1 MKGSTL
7 ETRVWWHAAAV
18 AVVIIAAYA
27 ALHKLGYRS
36 MWYDEIRTLQVYAAQ
51 PFDLR
56 NGDPPLYSLY
66 VRALRQWTTDEF
78 WLRLP
83 NAVGLVAIAGII
95 SWLWRRWLAP
105 AACVCA
111 GVACATSVA
120 LLTTGQMVRPYGF
133 NVACTVLAYTAF
145 VRLLE
150 TRSWRWL
157 ALYVSAAVLALY
169 TQYSAVLLCGV
180 HFVTGTLWV
189 VTQRQQ
195 RGRIVLLGAVAMILA
210 GALAAPWYMPLY
222 RGLAGLIASTPAPRQ
237 ELTVVAFGA
246 IVNQKLFHSIPVW
259 VILALMTAG
268 VALSAVRRNWF
279 VTLVT
284 CLWLVSGFAFVY
296 WYTTTRGMFLEA
308 RYYLFF
314 LPPAYVLAASGV
326 AELVALASRCWQ
338 RRGWVTSLVTL
349 SVWGAVWWPSLA
361 AWRAYQRYH
370 RNTDSRQVAAL
381 SRHVSARG
389 IPVIYNGWHL
399 AFNHYPHALQRGDPH
414 HALQQTEPVYYLT
427 DRPYDVLVGPTF
439 ARYDAVQLPYHGTP
453 EVFVLFRERTAW
465 TNYIARAAAVVRDAL
480 ALDPRH
486 AQMRELLAGLEQL
499 MPPAEPRQ
507 PSRVTATRQNDIL
520 LSPRAWRAVCGWGA
534 VERWPDDKTA
544 RWSIGRVAAL
554 RVPHHSGLLRRIV
567 VQACAFVPHAGSQQ
581 PVTAWL
587 NGVCLGE
594 QQVVPAWQEVTWEV
608 RPYAAPGEHVL
619 AFDIR
624 YPCPP
629 AAVGAG
635 GDTRALGMAVSAIR
649 LELLPPLP
657 LAELDIGANDDHA
670 WLDGAWSHAEQ
681 WDGIGSF
688 RWITNSVAR
697 IIWYQGERLEAGVWQ
712 LHMLPFAAEGTVQR
726 INVWQDGALL
736 SNVTLA
742 PKWATYEIVSPRSG
756 SDVVELALQFTHLQ
770 RPREVGKGDDSRP
783 LAAAV
788 ARVRRVGP
796 ASSGGAS
803 LR

>member
-7 ETRVWWHAAAV
+7 ETCVWWNAAAV

-27 ALHKLGYRS
+27 AFHTLGYRS
-36 MWYDEIRTLQVYAAQ
+36 MWYDEIRTLQAYAAQ
-51 PFDLR
+51 PFDVR

-66 VRALRQWTTDEF
+66 VCALRQWTTDEF
-78 WLRLP
+78 WLRRP

-120 LLTTGQMVRPYGF
+120 LLTTGQLARPYGL

-145 VRLLE
+145 LRLLE

-180 HFVTGTLWV
+180 HCVTGVLWV
-189 VTQRQQ
+189 VAHRLQ
-195 RGRIVLLGAVAMILA
+195 RGRVVLLGAVAMILA

-237 ELTVVAFGA
+237 ELTVTAFGA
-246 IVNQKLFHSIPVW
+246 IVNQKFFHSIPVW

-284 CLWLVSGFAFVY
+284 CLWLISGFTFVY

-326 AELVALASRCWQ
+326 AELVTLASPWWQ
-338 RRGWVTSLVTL
+338 RRGWLTNLATL
-349 SVWGAVWWPSLA
+349 SVWGAVWWPSLV

-389 IPVIYNGWHL
+389 IPVIYTGWHL
-399 AFNHYPHALQRGDPH
+399 AFSHYPHALQRGDPH

-427 DRPYDVLVGPTF
+427 DKPYDVLAGPAF
-439 ARYDAVQLPYHGTP
+439 AQYDAVWLPYHGTP
-453 EVFVLFRERTAW
+453 DVFVLFRERTPL
-465 TNYIARAAAVVRDAL
+465 TNYVARAAAVVRDAL
-480 ALDPRH
+480 ALDARH
-486 AQMRELLAGLEQL
+486 TQLRELLAGLEQL
-499 MPPAEPRQ
+499 MPLSERRQ
-507 PSRVTATRQNDIL
+507 PGRIVAAAHKMGLRF
-520 LSPRAWRAVCGWGA
+520 SPPAWQALCGWGA
-534 VERWPDDKTA
+534 VERWPDGTTA
-544 RWSIGRVAAL
+544 RWSIRRVAAV
-554 RVPHHSGLLRRIV
+554 RIAHDGGVLRRIV
-567 VQACAFVPHAGSQQ
+567 VQACGFVPRADSRQA
-581 PVTAWL
+581 VTAWL
-587 NGVCLGE
+587 DGVCLGE
-594 QQVVPAWQEVTWEV
+594 RRLAPAWQELVWEV
-608 RPYAAPGEHVL
+608 PCAAPGVHVL

-635 GDTRALGMAVSAIR
+635 TDTRALGMAVRAIQ
-649 LELLPPLP
+649 LDVLPPLP
-657 LAELDIGANDDHA
+657 ALALDIGAGSDTA
-670 WLDGAWSHAEQ
+670 YLDAAWSHSEQ

-688 RWITNSVAR
+688 RWITSSVAR
-697 IIWYQGERLEAGVWQ
+697 I
-712 LHMLPFAAEGTVQR
+712 T
-726 INVWQDGALL
+726 
-736 SNVTLA
+736 
-742 PKWATYEIVSPRSG
+742 
-756 SDVVELALQFTHLQ
+756 
-770 RPREVGKGDDSRP
+770 
-783 LAAAV
+783 
-788 ARVRRVGP
+788 
-796 ASSGGAS
+796 
-803 LR
+803 